1 MQMRPQGGNVGR
13 TALASSSNGVRRCAR
28 MGSPAMPVNAPKV
41 RTSRRAGPSTSIP
54 LKPNEDSG
62 SAVGSAVVPTDRSV
76 SGLVPA
82 PPQQNV
88 VTKFLREALKCPT
101 SAKAITNSTRMD
113 IAQYFE
119 KRRVQNALRRLFEAL
134 QERFGLDGDAGAEEL
149 GAAFH
154 SLVQHA
160 RSPGTVDNTEEVT
173 LDEQQFFSG
182 LEALGV
188 WSPEL
193 NANDHSE
200 IFAAFLVPTS
210 AAARAVLEGEPMR
223 TTCTRSTFCEGFER
237 MPFNLPDFPVPVHLL
252 PPSLQESNKSGPHW
266 FSGEQTDAVAEAVAT
281 TFSMEKTG
289 LNRVRDF
296 FLCGLVS
303 LEEIQMALPRLV
315 PHFLVEDA
323 VARIVRMGA
332 PQFTDEEWNKLIVG
346 VRNNG
351 PQEASGSTPVPDM
364 VAPLREAAPAPLS
377 SPQCS
382 ATIAPQQHALPG
394 MVSLAS
400 PPIRNRE
407 LLAPAGSSRSADR
420 GADRAP
426 DVPRPAEP
434 LTAAGP
440 VGSATR
446 EARECNDIDPEV
458 MSRFRSRFEP
468 VTEPLLCRDLRSEE
482 PVSFMR
488 PEVEEAPPA
497 PSPPA
502 PRRVVDWSTASR
514 GGGVGTLCST
524 RGSHQA
530 DEGAGARLSWGTSGF
545 KKELAAALSKAIANE
560 TEQAA
565 NNSTDYLAW
574 VSLDLHHECG
584 GPFLA
589 RAFVRCCQLY
599 ERRKAKDAGAQ

>member
-1 MQMRPQGGNVGR
+1 
-13 TALASSSNGVRRCAR
+13 
-28 MGSPAMPVNAPKV
+28 
-41 RTSRRAGPSTSIP
+41 
-54 LKPNEDSG
+54 
-62 SAVGSAVVPTDRSV
+62 
-76 SGLVPA
+76 
-82 PPQQNV
+82 
-88 VTKFLREALKCPT
+88 
-101 SAKAITNSTRMD
+101 MD
-113 IAQYFE
+113 IAHYFE
-119 KRRVQNALRRLFEAL
+119 KRRGQNALRRLFEAL
-134 QERFGLDGDAGAEEL
+134 QERFGFDGDAGAEDL
-149 GAAFH
+149 GAAFN
-154 SLVQHA
+154 SLVRYA
-160 RSPGTVDNTEEVT
+160 RCPGAVENPEEVT
-173 LDEQQFFSG
+173 LNEQQFFSG
-182 LEALGV
+182 LDALGV

-200 IFAAFLVPTS
+200 IFAAFLVPTT

-237 MPFNLPDFPVPVHLL
+237 MPFNLPEFPVPVHLF
-252 PPSLQESNKSGPHW
+252 PPSLQKLNKLGPHW
-266 FSGEQTDAVAEAVAT
+266 FSGEQTDAVAEAVAK
-281 TFSMEKTG
+281 TFSMEKTD
-289 LNRVRDF
+289 RVRDF

-303 LEEIQMALPRLV
+303 LEEIQMALPSLV

-346 VRNNG
+346 VRSQGN
-351 PQEASGSTPVPDM
+351 QEALGSAPLPDM
-364 VAPLREAAPAPLS
+364 PAQHREAAVV
-377 SPQCS
+377 
-382 ATIAPQQHALPG
+382 PQQPALPA

-400 PPIRNRE
+400 PPVRNRE
-407 LLAPAGSSRSADR
+407 LLPSAGSSRCSE
-420 GADRAP
+420 RAP
-426 DVPRPAEP
+426 AASRPAEP

-440 VGSATR
+440 AAGTA
-446 EARECNDIDPEV
+446 ARDCSDVDPEV

-468 VTEPLLCRDLRSEE
+468 VTEPLPCRDLPSEE
-482 PVSFMR
+482 PVSFAR

-514 GGGVGTLCST
+514 GGGVGSLCNT

-560 TEQAA
+560 TDQVA

-589 RAFVRCCQLY
+589 RAFVRCCELY
-599 ERRKAKDAGAQ
+599 AR